1 MKLTLINTQNI
12 YYFEGLIGKYWQ
24 EDEMN
29 RLFVGVIDDNN
40 TAVCAA
46 VFVFYGQI
54 ASLKFIATDPN
65 HRRKGYATFL
75 IRESLRLLGTSMA
88 KSLNAT
94 VFVEKG
100 DIQIQNNISQVD
112 KVTIEGEEGAFLKLL
127 ESVGASIH
135 AVNIQRSVY
144 KLGDIEK
151 QLSAKTDDNV
161 KALNELSEHEKAKIV
176 KIEEDNEDILG
187 YINPNVYLSDKNIYG
202 KFYVKD
208 DDIKA
213 MVACRKFVDGVLVD
227 SIYAKSGE
235 LKQLVVLYKAV
246 LQSVLPGCD
255 KDTRVYIDTFGDKL
269 QEYQQSILQCEPVE
283 TFIAYVASMDIQ

>member
-1 MKLTLINTQNI
+1 MKLTLINSQNI

-29 RLFVGVIDDNN
+29 RLYVGVINEDN

-54 ASLKFIATDPN
+54 ASLKFIATAPSY
-65 HRRKGYATFL
+65 RRRGYASYL
-75 IRESLRLLGTSMA
+75 IKESIRLLGTSMA
-88 KSLNAT
+88 LSLNST

-100 DIQIQNNISQVD
+100 DIKIKNNISLVD

-144 KLGDIEK
+144 RLGDIEK
-151 QLSAKTDDNV
+151 QLSAATDDNV
-161 KALNELSEHEKAKIV
+161 KALNELNEREQAKIV
-176 KIEEDNEDILG
+176 KIEEDNEELLG
-187 YINPNVYLSDKNIYG
+187 YINPDVYLSDKNVYG

-227 SIYAKSGE
+227 SIYAKAGE
-235 LKQLVVLYKAV
+235 LKRLEVLYKAV
-246 LQSVLPGCD
+246 LQSVLQECD
-255 KDTRVYIDTFGDKL
+255 KDTKVYIDTFGDKL
-269 QEYQQSILQCEPVE
+269 QEYQRGILKCEPAE